1 MSKLSKRV
9 DKLFL
14 KTHVFITKKDLLLI
28 KDYYKALLDENNVK
42 LEDFQKECNEL
53 WKLEEECSKDTS
65 IDFDEKLQVITKD
78 NHLIVWGFFLQY
90 TLEACKIYPNGY
102 WVSKKESIW
111 VLLHIEAAKEYFS
124 ERETNS

>member
-42 LEDFQKECNEL
+42 PEDFQKEYDEL
-53 WKLEEECSKDTS
+53 WRLEEECSKDTS
-65 IDFDEKLQVITKD
+65 IDFDEKQQVITKD
-78 NHLIVWGFFLQY
+78 NHLIIWGFFLQIAMKDY
-90 TLEACKIYPNGY
+90 EMYPNGE
-102 WVSKKESIW
+102 WFLKKEVHSALI
-111 VLLHIEAAKEYFS
+111 VIKEAKEYFS
-124 ERETNS
+124 NK